1 MKRYK
6 LKLDVLEIKVL
17 ITALNEWRNKL
28 IREGNHDEFVDDLL
42 LKIINVLEK

>member
-1 MKRYK
+1 MRKLK

-28 IREGNHDEFVDDLL
+28 IREGNQDEFVDDLL

>member
-28 IREGNHDEFVDDLL
+28 IRENNHDEFVDELL